1 MSKTIVIPDDGIDGD
16 EGMGREMTTV
26 TTVTAVMAKITVIT
40 EGGVEKKMT
49 MMISDSKETE
59 ITDKAIDTEIDREMS
74 TVMAESVMTDEVSA
88 MMEVT
93 R

>member
-1 MSKTIVIPDDGIDGD
+1 
-16 EGMGREMTTV
+16 
-26 TTVTAVMAKITVIT
+26 
-40 EGGVEKKMT
+40 
-49 MMISDSKETE
+49 MMISYSKEQE

-74 TVMAESVMTDEVSA
+74 TVMAESVMTDEVSP